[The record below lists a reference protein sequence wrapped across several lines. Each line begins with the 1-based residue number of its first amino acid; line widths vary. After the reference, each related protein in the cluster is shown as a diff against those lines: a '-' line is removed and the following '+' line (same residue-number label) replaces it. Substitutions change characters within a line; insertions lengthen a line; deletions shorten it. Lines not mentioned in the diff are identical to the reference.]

1 MIVARDVRVNVLGE
15 PLFEKVDFVLRP
27 NERVLLVGSQE
38 GDTSLLLRVLAGE
51 EETDRGSVA
60 SEGERVVY
68 VSPEVFLG
76 GKDALGKLH
85 QLRPTFVL
93 FDATAPAPKGVIEDA
108 KCFIES
114 FKGGIL
120 LASSDENLI
129 ASARTTR
136 VLEMHASTKSVTSY
150 TGSYTAFLAE
160 QERSRVRTVEAY
172 EKQQREKR
180 RLEEWLEVKRKEA
193 SRDKKAPEKGAVIRA
208 KVKYLKREILDKEIP
223 RPSYLDE
230 DSDQSSE

>member
-1 MIVARDVRVNVLGE
+1 
-15 PLFEKVDFVLRP
+15 
-27 NERVLLVGSQE
+27 
-38 GDTSLLLRVLAGE
+38 VLACE

-60 SEGERVVY
+60 SEGERVAY

-76 GKDALGKLH
+76 GSVALSKLH
-85 QLRPTFVL
+85 QARPTFVL
-93 FDATAPAPKGVIEDA
+93 FDATQLAPKSAIEDA
-108 KCFIES
+108 QRFIES

-120 LASSDENLI
+120 IASPDENLI
-129 ASARTTR
+129 ASAKTTR

-150 TGSYTAFLAE
+150 TGSYAAFLAE
-160 QERSRVRTVEAY
+160 QEKNRVRTVEAY

-208 KVKYLKREILDKEIP
+208 KVKYMQREILDKEIP

-230 DSDQSSE
+230 DSGEPKV